1 MMCLCNQIDSS
12 RLRHRLQRHLG
23 FSPGNEQRRPV
34 GGSTQHPGLHGQDQG
49 QTGASSSLG
58 LAREVTDPSRLT
70 SHVLHAL
77 NFRWRVVD
85 TVM

>member
-1 MMCLCNQIDSS
+1 MCLCNQIDSS

-23 FSPGNEQRRPV
+23 FNSGNEQWRPA
-34 GGSTQHPGLHGQDQG
+34 GGSTQHPGLPGQDQD

-58 LAREVTDPSRLT
+58 LAREVTNPSRLT

-77 NFRWRVVD
+77 NFPLIVVD